1 MAKYY
6 CSNIYYCLFLFIFLM
21 QKKINNL
28 KKKINMLNSL
38 NNFFVNFDFNNFKI
52 SLLKEEYLSIF
63 LIILIAF
70 ILAFFLPPL
79 GVLIKDGI
87 KTSFFVNIIL
97 TLLGWIPGV
106 IHALYVILRK

>member
-1 MAKYY
+1 MKV
-6 CSNIYYCLFLFIFLM
+6 
-21 QKKINNL
+21 KKQDLDKNEV
-28 KKKINMLNSL
+28 S
-38 NNFFVNFDFNNFKI
+38 
-52 SLLKEEYLSIF
+52 
-63 LIILIAF
+63 LIAF